1 MVGML
6 GVNSRSRERSWKSV
20 QFWYTLLHKISRCG
34 FRLKAVIRRVH
45 KKKRAAGLLQGP
57 LIMKVK
63 NLQRGTA
70 DAVELGGK
78 SHHVHQLSAIW
89 WFFVQRTMLFY
100 AMQACA
106 DRRP

>member
-1 MVGML
+1 MQRCPIL
-6 GVNSRSRERSWKSV
+6 GHSDAQDFAV
-20 QFWYTLLHKISRCG
+20 LHRAESDHPSC
-34 FRLKAVIRRVH
+34 AQ
-45 KKKRAAGLLQGP
+45 KKRAAGLLQGP

-89 WFFVQRTMLFY
+89 WFFVQ
-100 AMQACA
+100 
-106 DRRP
+106 